1 MKGYSVGAWLL
12 LWLLLVGMGCSE
24 GKGQEEQQQASE
36 EEMPLTVEEAEALL
50 RTEVRSICMEV
61 AEMYEGYDE
70 MNRIL
75 GDTAALCNTYEEP
88 LQLFVMEF
96 SHDVQFQKRR
106 TKLVEGSPY
115 APVYYEGML
124 DIIPPDSTLFFAA
137 WSEVERDHASFCVG
151 WLGSEMDKNY
161 TFTRKG
167 DGKWYLTE
175 YFFSNLE
182 DALPQGIGGV

>member
-1 MKGYSVGAWLL
+1 MKGYSVGVALL
-12 LWLLLVGMGCSE
+12 LCLLLGSVGCSE
-24 GKGQEEQQQASE
+24 GKGYEEEQANE
-36 EEMPLTVEEAEALL
+36 EETPLTVEEAAALV
-50 RTEVRSICMEV
+50 RQEVRSICVEV
-61 AEMYEGYDE
+61 AEMYEGYDL
-70 MNRIL
+70 MNQIL

-96 SHDVQFQKRR
+96 SHDAQFQKRR
-106 TKLVEGSPY
+106 TQLVEGSPY

-124 DIIPPDSTLFFAA
+124 EIIPPDSTLFFAA

-182 DALPQGIGGV
+182 DSLLQEEGIM